1 MNQCF
6 LQKFGYLFLNSKR
19 RKQGNFMQK
28 KVLEK
33 YILTALYLS
42 IVFIQIYDLVKKQSM
57 SNCTQS
63 KRKSM

>member
-19 RKQGNFMQK
+19 RKQGKFMQK

-57 SNCTQS
+57 SNGTQS